1 MMTEYVSEN
10 ASLLRKINLVFRFSY
25 TLPFFVASLCGVLFA
40 LSYDPPTYVAVLIP
54 TIVLIL
60 AVFVNFSN
68 DYFDHGSG
76 VDMMRFETLKEETTD
91 DEGLKKLYWEGNQ
104 FDTGMVSENQG
115 KVIMAV
121 LAVIAVVMAV
131 PVILYGGWGVVFF
144 GTIGLFITYFY
155 TAPPINFGGR
165 GMGELVV
172 GISFFMMVFCS
183 FYVLTGTYTLEIIL
197 FSLMVGIIVGLMRT
211 VDSMSAQEAHIKNHE
226 MSISVYLGID
236 GTIPVIKAV
245 VIIAYVIA
253 VCMIYFNLLYV
264 LLLLTIPLMVKAWAL
279 MNEKKS
285 RWEFKVIPYFFGLSL
300 FTEILF
306 MVTIGMT
313 ALIGGPIVML
323 SF

>member
-1 MMTEYVSEN
+1 MTEYVN
-10 ASLLRKINLVFRFSY
+10 GNISLLRKINLVFRFSY

-40 LSYDPPTYVAVLIP
+40 LSYGPPAYVAVLIP
-54 TIVLIL
+54 AIVLVL

-76 VDMMRFETLKEETTD
+76 ADMMRFEVMKEETTD
-91 DEGLKKLYWEGNQ
+91 DEMLKKLYWEGNQ
-104 FDTGMVSENQG
+104 FDTGMISEAQG
-115 KVIMAV
+115 KMIMVVLAAMAVIMAV
-121 LAVIAVVMAV
+121 PVV
-131 PVILYGGWGVVFF
+131 LYGGWEVVLF

-172 GISFFMMVFCS
+172 GVSFFMMVFCS

-197 FSLMVGIIVGLMRT
+197 FSLMVGMIVGLMRT

-236 GTIPVIKAV
+236 GTIPVIKVV

-253 VCMIYFNLLYV
+253 VCMMYFNLLYV
-264 LLLLTIPLMVKAWAL
+264 LLLLTIPLMAKAWKS
-279 MNEKKS
+279 MNAKEF

-306 MVTIGMT
+306 IVAIGMT
-313 ALIGGPIVML
+313 ALIGGPVVL
-323 SF
+323 